1 MCARKRYQM
10 AKQMGRRSFSS
21 SFRSSARTA
30 PQIMPMI
37 TRMIIPTALE
47 DCVMTIPV
55 KYGAKHFDTLKG
67 AESNESHPA
76 STQ

>member
-1 MCARKRYQM
+1 
-10 AKQMGRRSFSS
+10 
-21 SFRSSARTA
+21 
-30 PQIMPMI
+30 MPMI

-47 DCVMTIPV
+47 DCVMAIPV